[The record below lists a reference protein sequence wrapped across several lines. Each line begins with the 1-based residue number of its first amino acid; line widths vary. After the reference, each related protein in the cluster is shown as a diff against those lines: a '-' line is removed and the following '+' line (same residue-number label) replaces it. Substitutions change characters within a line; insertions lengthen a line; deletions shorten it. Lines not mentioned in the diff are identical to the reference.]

1 MYNSFF
7 SPSLILFKT
16 NFLISS
22 TYQHWVGGLKESGS
36 GTNYSFKLVAP
47 SEHSTFQVT
56 NVYAH
61 NYKLHFS
68 TLPTTY
74 QRGDTLLISGI
85 KSEIREERCHTPNR
99 RVRKLAY
106 IWTVKTSLLL
116 KLNSPVKIVINSG
129 VDATT
134 LVCNKVASEWYRRL
148 VHQADS

>member
-1 MYNSFF
+1 MKNYLIICLCLF
-7 SPSLILFKT
+7 SCNPP

-56 NVYAH
+56 DVYAH

-68 TLPTTY
+68 ILPTTY

-85 KSEIREERCHTPNR
+85 KSEENWTSKDLQAKIEYNLLNQSYSIPIKELRELD
-99 RVRKLAY
+99 KLY
-106 IWTVKTSLLL
+106 Y
-116 KLNSPVKIVINSG
+116 P
-129 VDATT
+129 
-134 LVCNKVASEWYRRL
+134 
-148 VHQADS
+148 